1 LTALRESW
9 RGDLAAGLTVG
20 IVALPLALAF
30 GASAGVGPAAG
41 LATAVVAGILAA
53 VFGGSR
59 VQVSGPTGAMVVVLA
74 PIVGEHGAA
83 AVAVVALLGGLLV
96 IAAGLLRF
104 GRVINMVPWPV
115 IEGFTLG
122 IAVIIALQQAPSL
135 VGQRADPRLRT
146 PTAAWQAVT
155 ETTWALAGP
164 ALLIAV
170 VVALTMLI
178 GQRRMPRLPWSLIGI
193 VLATGV
199 AEALGLEVA
208 RIGALPDRLPMPNL
222 PDLDPETVRSLL
234 GPAVAVALL
243 AAIESLL
250 SAKVAASMAD
260 TGPFDP
266 DRELIGQG
274 IASVGAGFVGGM
286 PATGAIART
295 AVNVAAGAR
304 TRAASV
310 IHALVLLA
318 IIYTASGMVGRIPL
332 AALAGVLAVV
342 SLRMVDLEA
351 IRTLVVA
358 SRTGTIIFVGTALIT
373 VAFDLIEAI
382 WIGIAAT
389 TFFALRSLALSSG
402 ATREELPGD
411 HRPGD
416 ERVALFRLDG
426 SAFFAAADKIADAI
440 DSVRDVDVVILR
452 MSQLTMLDATGA
464 RRLSELITALER
476 RNVTVLV
483 KGLQERH
490 RTLASRIGVLD
501 ALRHSSHVFDTLDHA
516 VAHARSHVRRA
527 P

>member
-1 LTALRESW
+1 MTALRTSW

-53 VFGGSR
+53 VFGGSN

-74 PIVGEHGAA
+74 PIVGQHGPA
-83 AVAVVALLGGLLV
+83 AVAMVALLGGLMV

-104 GRVINMVPWPV
+104 GRIINMVPWPV

-122 IAVIIALQQAPSL
+122 IAVIIALQQVPAL
-135 VGQRADPRLRT
+135 VGQQADPRLRT
-146 PTAAWQAVT
+146 PAAAWQAVM
-155 ETTWALAGP
+155 ETGWTAAGS
-164 ALLIAV
+164 ALLIAG
-170 VVALTMLI
+170 VVAVTMLG
-178 GQRRMPRLPWSLIGI
+178 GQRWRPRLPWSLIGI
-193 VLATGV
+193 VLATAL
-199 AEALGLEVA
+199 AETAGLEVA
-208 RIGALPDRLPMPNL
+208 RIGALPDHLPMPGL
-222 PDLDPETVRSLL
+222 PELDLGMIRTLL

-250 SAKVAASMAD
+250 SAKVAASLAD

-266 DRELIGQG
+266 DRELVGQG
-274 IASVGAGFVGGM
+274 IASVGSGFFGGM

-295 AVNVAAGAR
+295 AVNVAAGGR
-304 TRAASV
+304 TRLAAV
-310 IHALVLLA
+310 IHALVLLVV
-318 IIYTASGMVGRIPL
+318 IYTASGLVGNIPL

-351 IRTLVVA
+351 VRTLVGA
-358 SRTGTIIFVGTALIT
+358 SRAGTLIFAGTAVIT

-389 TFFALRSLALSSG
+389 AFFALRSLAVSSG
-402 ATREELPGD
+402 ATREELPAEPE
-411 HRPGD
+411 HGD
-416 ERVALFRLDG
+416 ERIALFRLDG
-426 SAFFAAADKIADAI
+426 SAFFAAADKIADAV
-440 DSVRDVDVVILR
+440 DAVRDVDVVILR

-476 RNVTVLV
+476 RQITVLV

-490 RTLASRIGVLD
+490 RTLASRVGVLD
-501 ALRHSSHVFDTLDHA
+501 ALRHSSHAFESLDDA
-516 VAHARSHVRRA
+516 IEHARSHVHRA
-527 P
+527 